1 MFWHM
6 ERVRTLRSLLTCNA
20 LTQSDCVESLL
31 TCNALTQS
39 DCVKSLLTCNVLA
52 HGEGSDSE
60 VLTDM

>member
-6 ERVRTLRSLLTCNA
+6 ERVRTLRF
-20 LTQSDCVESLL
+20 LL

-39 DCVKSLLTCNVLA
+39 DCVKSLLTCNGLG
-52 HGEGSDSE
+52 HGEGADCE